1 MPQEEPQEEPAINEE
16 AEAAARADRERLFHS
31 EIPRVSE
38 QAVISA
44 HLGESMGRAL
54 GFDPSKVPAD
64 LANRLQTLREQ
75 VSSREPPPLEES
87 RVPATGNA
95 PTEE

>member
-1 MPQEEPQEEPAINEE
+1 MSQEKPQEEPAISEE

-38 QAVISA
+38 QAVIA
-44 HLGESMGRAL
+44 AQLGESMGRAL
-54 GFDPSKVPAD
+54 GFDPSKVPTD
-64 LANRLQTLREQ
+64 LPNRLQTLREQ
-75 VSSREPPPLEES
+75 VSGREPPPLEES
-87 RVPATGNA
+87 RVPPTGIA